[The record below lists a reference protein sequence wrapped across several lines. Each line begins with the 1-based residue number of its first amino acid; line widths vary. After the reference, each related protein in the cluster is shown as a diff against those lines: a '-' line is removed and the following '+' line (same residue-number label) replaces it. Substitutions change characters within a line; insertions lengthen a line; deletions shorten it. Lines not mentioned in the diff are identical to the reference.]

1 MYNDLIKFLDISDVI
16 LVSSNDSSSIKFNE
30 SDRACDAYY
39 VKMKG
44 LLSNIS
50 SQISSIH
57 SLSSSLRTINTNKE
71 KINENEEKK
80 NSADA
85 THSHLMNALQKAM
98 LERDESHAQIVATS
112 VLHVH
117 DLEQER
123 KKTQRFTDKLNIVLK
138 RLFDTEAAANASYF
152 QSNVDILE
160 SLRIKQ
166 QQELKSLESELLENN
181 DTELLSL
188 CRQLA
193 SEIKARTS
201 STLEVNRLKELHNH
215 ETKIIKDEN
224 EKLRRE
230 LDMAKEALKRQQ
242 EEVQIARADQISWK
256 SAFDDLSKKNLIMN
270 CD

>member
-1 MYNDLIKFLDISDVI
+1 
-16 LVSSNDSSSIKFNE
+16 
-30 SDRACDAYY
+30 
-39 VKMKG
+39 
-44 LLSNIS
+44 
-50 SQISSIH
+50 
-57 SLSSSLRTINTNKE
+57 
-71 KINENEEKK
+71 
-80 NSADA
+80 
-85 THSHLMNALQKAM
+85 
-98 LERDESHAQIVATS
+98 
-112 VLHVH
+112 
-117 DLEQER
+117 
-123 KKTQRFTDKLNIVLK
+123 
-138 RLFDTEAAANASYF
+138 
-152 QSNVDILE
+152 
-160 SLRIKQ
+160 LRIKQ